1 MKKELKD
8 EMEQVVEA
16 EEIVEKKDVKVILE
30 ELIQNLEKDAPGLII
45 VADEGHI
52 MSLVNSGTCDNSLA
66 NAFLNIATGLNR
78 QGMELKLALLDV
90 TIYLANN
97 DPEFAK
103 ELNEQLKEINND
115 KK

>member
-30 ELIQNLEKDAPGLII
+30 ELSQNLEKEAPGLII
-45 VADEGHI
+45 IADEGHI

-66 NAFLNIATGLNR
+66 NALLNIAIGLNR

-103 ELNEQLKEINND
+103 ELTDNIKDIIND